1 MAAVNDAH
9 EPEDPTANTD
19 GTPEASPAPGD
30 ERAEGQVPPGVFAP
44 PPGADVPPE
53 QLPPPGYSWAGW
65 PEPGVFAPGWAPAE
79 KEHGGVTGVLR
90 NATAAWMV
98 AGVLALTVGGL
109 SVALA
114 SVSTTPVGISAPVG
128 GLAPSAGRPL
138 GDDGA
143 GFSRGALGTL
153 GVVGTVSGVGQGRF
167 TVTDRA
173 GQAVTVDEQSSTIY
187 DDGVTSAR
195 SSAVVTGARVA
206 VQGTRTGNTVTA
218 TRVTILPAGGFG
230 VGSLS

>member
-1 MAAVNDAH
+1 MAAVNDDI
-9 EPEDPTANTD
+9 EPEGPTENTD
-19 GTPEASPAPGD
+19 ETPEASPARGE

-44 PPGADVPPE
+44 PPGAHVPPE
-53 QLPPPGYSWAGW
+53 QLPPPGYGWAGW
-65 PEPGVFAPGWAPAE
+65 PEPGAFAPGWVPAE
-79 KEHGGVTGVLR
+79 KKRGGVTGVLR

-109 SVALA
+109 SLSLA
-114 SVSTTPVGISAPVG
+114 SRSSAPVGISPPVG
-128 GLAPSAGRPL
+128 GVAPSAGRPF

-153 GVVGTVSGVGQGRF
+153 GVVGTVSGVGPGRF
-167 TVTDRA
+167 TVTDRS
-173 GQAVTVDEQSSTIY
+173 GQAVTVDEQSSTTY
-187 DDGVTSAR
+187 VDGVTRAG

-218 TRVTILPAGGFG
+218 TRVTVLPAGGFG
-230 VGSLS
+230 AGFLS